1 MPPFSNG
8 CGNLKMPSLS
18 GLSQK
23 KFTGNLLLGCP
34 IPWNMSV
41 VFVGIFMENKP
52 LGPGLLDLV
61 KSYAALVILECFGFG
76 LNTIAIHRMG
86 VFY

>member
-8 CGNLKMPSLS
+8 CGNLKMPSLI

-23 KFTGNLLLGCP
+23 KGCP

-76 LNTIAIHRMG
+76 HNIIAIHRMG